1 MDKNAIKKYAV
12 WARRELIARVSQ
24 KALQYGIS
32 EGDCGDPEDDSVDGR
47 VLTKAEKQQRQTLIR
62 NIKTKGY
69 EQVMEEVAYTWFNR
83 FIALRFMEVNGYL
96 PSHVRVFTDDQGA
109 FKPQILTEAINLDL
123 DGLDM
128 EKVYAL
134 KDANKTDELYKYLL
148 IVQCNALNPILPGMF
163 QKIEDYT
170 ELLFPDNLL
179 REGSVIDRMVRQ
191 GESDSIPES
200 DWTDQVQIIGWLYQY
215 YNTEPKDQVF
225 ADLKKN
231 IKITKEKIPA
241 ATQLFTPDWIVR
253 YMVENS
259 LGRLWLEGHPAA
271 GEKFLPVHNEDGS
284 VRKEDGKWN
293 YYLEEAP
300 QEPEVEAQLAEIRR
314 EYAALTPEEI
324 RVIDPCCGSGH
335 ILCYLFDVLE
345 QIYEDYGYTAR
356 EAAQKIVQ
364 HNLHGLDIDPRAV
377 QLSYFAVMMKARQYD
392 HRFFSRNIQPMVYS
406 PEGYPEGMEYG
417 SLITVDELEPAPDFD
432 NWTLHDGDYAT
443 ALNRWSFRYVLY
455 QKYHVV
461 VTNPPYMAITNTNK
475 ALYAWITEAF
485 ALSKADL
492 YSSFIQRCEQFSE
505 VNGLY
510 SMITQQSWLSLSSFE
525 ELRIQ
530 QFSNNTILNM
540 PQIGARGF
548 DEISG
553 EVVSSSAFVIL
564 KKYVKK
570 YKGQYIDLQ
579 AGQSESEKERDYFKR
594 KQVYYVSQDSFSL
607 IPNHV
612 VVYNASELA
621 LEHFETDCPLCDF
634 VIAKPGMQTSDN
646 DRFLRFWHE
655 ICFSKIGFGLDHTT
669 AMESPYKWFPYNKG
683 IGFRKWYGNND
694 YVVNFYHDGEELKH
708 WLVNNPKDPKTKHW
722 SRNMRNYSSYFQDG
736 ITFTAIGNSFSARLN
751 GKGYLFDT
759 KGPMMFGRSL
769 TVVCGFVN
777 SIVFDYYNRMLCKQL
792 TKTFDSVNL
801 VPFSNQIVQHEAQ
814 IANVVN
820 SSIALSKKDW
830 NSFET
835 SWDFKV
841 HPFISTDRTHIDG
854 AFAIASISHYYQE
867 GPAPSCPLE
876 ACFLLW
882 QKECNGRFL
891 QLKQNEEELN
901 RIFIDI
907 YGLQD
912 ELTPEV
918 EDKDVTVR
926 KADLGRDIRSF
937 ISYAVGCMFGRYSI
951 YKEGLIYAGGEW
963 DYNQYEDLAWNAEG
977 KPDTLQFHAAG
988 THFFPDQDN
997 IIPITDDEYF
1007 HDDIVNRFME
1017 FLCVVYGSDT
1027 LEENLK
1033 FIADA
1038 LGGKGSPRE
1047 VIRNY
1052 FLNDFYADHLKVYQK
1067 RPIYWLFDSGKKN
1080 GFKCLIYMHRY
1091 QPDTIARIRTDYVH
1105 ELQSRYRTAID
1116 ELERRISDAATAER
1130 VKLNKQ
1136 LAKLQAQA
1144 DELRDYEEKIHHL
1157 ADQMISIDLD
1167 DGVKVNYAKFQDV
1180 LAKIK

>member
-259 LGRLWLEGHPAA
+259 LGRLWVEGHPSAK
-271 GEKFLPVHNEDGS
+271 EKFLPVHNEDGS

-300 QEPEVEAQLAEIRR
+300 QEPEVEVQLAEIRR

-392 HRFFSRNIQPMVYS
+392 RRFFTRNIQPMVYS

-432 NWTLHDGDYAT
+432 NWTLHDGDYLT
-443 ALNRWSFRYVLY
+443 ALNRWSFRYVLH

-461 VTNPPYMAITNTNK
+461 VTNPPYMGSNGMGPKLSEFVKQHYPDYKSDTFS
-475 ALYAWITEAF
+475 AF
-485 ALSKADL
+485 MICCSEMTRPEGYCAFFTP
-492 YSSFIQRCEQFSE
+492 YVWMFIQSYEKLRQHLYNKCSIETLIQFEYSAFEEATVPVCTIVFRNSSIAGEKGIYLRLTDFRGGMEVQRQKTLEAIDNHNCGFYYEQSTDSFSKIPGAP
-505 VNGLY
+505 VAY
-510 SMITQQSWLSLSSFE
+510 WLSNTMLSSFSHGR
-525 ELRIQ
+525 L
-530 QFSNNTILNM
+530 L
-540 PQIGARGF
+540 G
-548 DEISG
+548 
-553 EVVSSSAFVIL
+553 
-564 KKYVKK
+564 
-570 YKGQYIDLQ
+570 
-579 AGQSESEKERDYFKR
+579 
-594 KQVYYVSQDSFSL
+594 SFAY
-607 IPNHV
+607 PRQG
-612 VVYNASELA
+612 LA
-621 LEHFETDCPLCDF
+621 T
-634 VIAKPGMQTSDN
+634 ADN
-646 DRFLRFWHE
+646 KRFLRLWHE
-655 ICFSKIGFGLDHTT
+655 VNLKSIALVLD
-669 AMESPYKWFPYNKG
+669 SLFLKKKWYLLNKG
-683 IGFRKWYGNND
+683 GSYRKWYGNREYIINWE
-694 YVVNFYHDGEELKH
+694 NGGQELRSFPAA
-708 WLVNNPKDPKTKHW
+708 VIRNPNLYFKEGVSHSDI
-722 SRNMRNYSSYFQDG
+722 SS
-736 ITFTAIGNSFSARLN
+736 AIFSARYYDERFIFDHVGPTLFFETHREMLQVFGLLN
-751 GKGYLFDT
+751 
-759 KGPMMFGRSL
+759 S
-769 TVVCGFVN
+769 VVALSFLNALCPTLHFSQSDVAKLP
-777 SIVFDYYNRMLCKQL
+777 VFDINNSDMVEAIVKKCVELCK
-792 TKTFDSVNL
+792 S
-801 VPFSNQIVQHEAQ
+801 
-814 IANVVN
+814 
-820 SSIALSKKDW
+820 DW
-830 NSFET
+830 DTFET
-835 SWDFKV
+835 SWDFKT
-841 HPFISTDRTHIDG
+841 HPLIAMIPKGG
-854 AFAIASISHYYQE
+854 AFFDIGNIDLAECY
-867 GPAPSCPLE
+867 
-876 ACFLLW
+876 LLW
-882 QKECNGRFL
+882 EGECKERFEK
-891 QLKQNEEELN
+891 LKANEEELN
-901 RIFIDI
+901 RIYIDI

-926 KADLGRDIRSF
+926 KADLQREIRSF
-937 ISYAVGCMFGRYSI
+937 ISYAVGCMFGRYSLDMP
-951 YKEGLIYAGGEW
+951 GLAFAGGSFSDRFINAGNPLTDENGDLLVDENG
-963 DYNQYEDLAWNAEG
+963 DYLSDGENCYSVIRVDGEEKLTTFA
-977 KPDTLQFHAAG
+977 PDY
-988 THFFPDQDN
+988 DN
-997 IIPITDDEYF
+997 ILPICDDEYF
-1007 HDDIVNRFME
+1007 EDDIVRRFVE
-1017 FLCVVYGSDT
+1017 FVETVYGKDT

-1033 FIADA
+1033 YIADA